1 MPTPAQVVNRHQV
14 PRPDRHMPATIVT
27 VGSPAVIALD
37 PGGAQ
42 TAAVALSGTTYAVG
56 ARVLVVITARGNW
69 IIGGLP

>member
-1 MPTPAQVVNRHQV
+1 MPTPAQVANRHQA
-14 PRPDRHMPATIVT
+14 PRADRHMPATIVAA
-27 VGSPAVIALD
+27 GPPAVVALD

-42 TAAVALSGTTYAVG
+42 TTAVALSGATYALG